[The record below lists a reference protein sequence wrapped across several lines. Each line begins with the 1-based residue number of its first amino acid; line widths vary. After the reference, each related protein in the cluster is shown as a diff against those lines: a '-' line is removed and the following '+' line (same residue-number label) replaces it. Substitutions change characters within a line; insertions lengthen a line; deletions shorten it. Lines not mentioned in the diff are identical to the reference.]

1 MKVWVMVSIRRR
13 RVIIPTRM
21 IILARDPATRAI
33 DADADVGI
41 DDVVSCLVVRLFFI
55 KQGLQLGLGAL
66 LFWRTTNTCKSY

>member
-21 IILARDPATRAI
+21 IILARDPATQAI
-33 DADADVGI
+33 DADVGI
-41 DDVVSCLVVRLFFI
+41 DDVVSCLVVGLFFI